1 MIRYIA
7 NISNHDTINQKLYCL
22 LLAGT
27 TQYSMKK
34 YKYYTKAIPLP
45 NGKRKYVRAKTKGEL
60 EEKLS
65 QLRVEAGLGIDIS
78 NDSTFR
84 EYAEYW
90 LLVTKKGK
98 VSANTLHRYERM
110 LENHIYPYIGAN
122 KLRDIRAP
130 AIRLI
135 LTRCSHLAR
144 DTQAVIRMILRSI
157 FSAAV
162 DDDILMRSPVP
173 AKLDLSGEPA
183 KETPPLLPEQEAQL
197 LEAAKGLAVYPFV
210 LALMETGMRRG
221 EVTALMWSD
230 IDFNADVIHIRRHVV
245 TDTKGS
251 PRLEDGAKTD
261 AGVRDV
267 PLTLRLK
274 TYLLKSRAH
283 ASSVYV
289 FPNSK
294 GGFYSASAFTALWA
308 ALDRRAGF
316 HTHPH
321 QLRHTYATK
330 LFESGL
336 DLKQVQYVMG
346 HADPETTLK
355 VYTHYRQ
362 SLRNETTIQQVKAA
376 LGG

>member
-1 MIRYIA
+1 MRYKM
-7 NISNHDTINQKLYCL
+7 T
-22 LLAGT
+22 
-27 TQYSMKK
+27 K

-45 NGKRKYVRAKTKGEL
+45 NGKRKYVRGKTKEEL
-60 EEKLS
+60 DRKIA
-65 QLRVEAGLGIDIS
+65 QLKIEMGLGIDIG

-90 LLVTKKGK
+90 LSVNKRGK
-98 VSANTLHRYERM
+98 VSGNTLHRYERM
-110 LENHIYPYIGAN
+110 LELHIYPYIGGA
-122 KLRDIRAP
+122 KIRDVRAP
-130 AIRLI
+130 AIRQVLVK
-135 LTRCSHLAR
+135 CGHLSKG
-144 DTQAVIRMILRSI
+144 TQRTIRMIIRSI
-157 FSAAV
+157 FRSAV
-162 DDDILMRSPVP
+162 DDDILLRSPVP
-173 AKLDLSGEPA
+173 EKLDVSGAPTE
-183 KETPPLLPEQEAQL
+183 ETQALLPEQEAQL
-197 LEAAKGLAVYPFV
+197 IGAAEGLTVYPFV

-230 IDFNADVIHIRRHVV
+230 IDFDTDVIHVRRHVV
-245 TDTKGS
+245 TDPKGV
-251 PRLEDGAKTD
+251 PHLENGAKTE
-261 AGVRDV
+261 AGIRDI
-267 PLTLRLK
+267 PLTQRLK
-274 TYLLKSRAH
+274 TYLLGNKAH
-283 ASSVYV
+283 SHSVYV
-289 FPNSK
+289 FPNNK
-294 GGFYSASAFTALWA
+294 GGVYSASAFTALWE

-362 SLRNETTIQQVKAA
+362 SLRNESTIQQVKAA

>member
-1 MIRYIA
+1 MLVGA
-7 NISNHDTINQKLYCL
+7 GDTQ
-22 LLAGT
+22 
-27 TQYSMKK
+27 M
-34 YKYYTKAIPLP
+34 YKYYTKAVPLP
-45 NGKRKYVRAKTKGEL
+45 NGKRKYVRAKTKAEL
-60 EEKLS
+60 ESKLA
-65 QLRVEAGLGIDIS
+65 QLKTELGLGIDIS

-90 LLVTKKGK
+90 LEVNKRGK
-98 VSANTLHRYERM
+98 VSENTLHRYERM
-110 LENHIYPYIGAN
+110 LELHIYPCIGA
-122 KLRDIRAP
+122 LRIRDIRAP
-130 AIRLI
+130 AIRQVLVK
-135 LTRCSHLAR
+135 CGHLAKGSQR
-144 DTQAVIRMILRSI
+144 VVRMLLRSV
-157 FSAAV
+157 FGAAM
-162 DDDILMRSPVP
+162 DDNILLRSPVP
-173 AKLDLSGEPA
+173 NKLDVSGAATE
-183 KETPPLLPEQEAQL
+183 ETKALLPEQEAQL

-210 LALMETGMRRG
+210 LAMMDTGMRRG
-221 EVTALMWSD
+221 EVTALMWQD
-230 IDFNADVIHIRRHVV
+230 IDFDADVIHVRRHVV
-245 TDTKGS
+245 TDPKGK
-251 PRLEDGAKTD
+251 PHLQTGAKTQ

-267 PLTLRLK
+267 PLTQRLK
-274 TYLLKSRAH
+274 TYLLGNKAH
-283 ASSVYV
+283 ARSVYV

-294 GGFYSASAFTALWA
+294 GGVYSASALSALWE

-362 SLRNETTIQQVKAA
+362 SLRNESTIQQVKAA

>member
-1 MIRYIA
+1 
-7 NISNHDTINQKLYCL
+7 
-22 LLAGT
+22 
-27 TQYSMKK
+27 MKK

-60 EEKLS
+60 EEKLT

-78 NDSTFR
+78 NESTFR

-98 VSANTLHRYERM
+98 VSPNTLHRYERM

-130 AIRLI
+130 AVRLI

-173 AKLDLSGEPA
+173 KKLELSGESA
-183 KETPPLLPEQEAQL
+183 EETQVLLPDGEAKL
-197 LEAAKGLAVYPFV
+197 LEAAAGLAVYPFV
-210 LALMETGMRRG
+210 LALMDTGMRRG
-221 EVTALMWSD
+221 EATALMWSD
-230 IDFNADVIHIRRHVV
+230 IDFDADVIHIRRHVV
-245 TDTKGS
+245 TDPKGR
-251 PRLEDGAKTD
+251 PHLEDGAKTD
-261 AGVRDV
+261 AGVRDI
-267 PLTLRLK
+267 PLTHRLK
-274 TYLLKSRAH
+274 NYLLERKKTS
-283 ASSVYV
+283 SSVYV
-289 FPNSK
+289 FPNSN
-294 GGFYSASAFTALWA
+294 GGIYSASAFTALWS

-362 SLRNETTIQQVKAA
+362 SLRNESTIQQVKAA